1 MRARKA
7 SRLML
12 SGLFEHVLDGLLVC
26 TIDFLQDKSDTIPYI
41 EMTGLRFDET
51 SQI

>member
-1 MRARKA
+1 
-7 SRLML
+7 
-12 SGLFEHVLDGLLVC
+12 LVC